1 MYDYTDNMKKKR
13 WCHGNY
19 QIYWEQVKAWLE
31 HLGFLMPPYL
41 LTNFDIQKY
50 QNKAKFN
57 GVYLRNDLLKIKDG
71 RSIQNQ

>member
-1 MYDYTDNMKKKR
+1 MKAR
-13 WCHGNY
+13 
-19 QIYWEQVKAWLE
+19 LE